1 MLQPEPAYPAYNSGT
16 ILADGEPYWMP
27 LKEENDWLPDLD
39 VIPKEIAQRAKVMW
53 LNYPNNPTGAVASFE
68 YLERAVNYCKE
79 YEITLLHDA
88 CYTEISFDQYQP
100 IGLLEIPG
108 AKDIAVEFHSL
119 SKSYN
124 MTGWRIGMAAGNADV
139 IKTLFEVKSNLDSG
153 VPQAIQRMAIEAL
166 TGPQEYICER
176 NNIYQARRDKLIP
189 ALANLGLRVQSP
201 VAGLYIWAGIPEGYS
216 SAEYATLLLDEL
228 DIVVTP
234 GSGYGPS
241 GEGYLRF
248 SLTLSDDDL
257 DKAITRLQGWKR
269 NP

>member
-1 MLQPEPAYPAYNSGT
+1 
-16 ILADGEPYWMP
+16 
-27 LKEENDWLPDLD
+27 
-39 VIPKEIAQRAKVMW
+39 
-53 LNYPNNPTGAVASFE
+53 
-68 YLERAVNYCKE
+68 
-79 YEITLLHDA
+79 
-88 CYTEISFDQYQP
+88 
-100 IGLLEIPG
+100 
-108 AKDIAVEFHSL
+108 
-119 SKSYN
+119 
-124 MTGWRIGMAAGNADV
+124 MAAGNADV